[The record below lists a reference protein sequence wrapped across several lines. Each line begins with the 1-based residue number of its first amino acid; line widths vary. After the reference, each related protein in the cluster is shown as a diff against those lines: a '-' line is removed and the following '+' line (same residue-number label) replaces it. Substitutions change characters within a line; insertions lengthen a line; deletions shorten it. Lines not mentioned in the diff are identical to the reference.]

1 MSGSNYGKNAGSGQS
16 LKTLLGSRANAIRDR
31 LSRGRISALEQ
42 LGQSRERLEKTR
54 QRLEKARRRLEKKD
68 RKISALQAR
77 LDIASGEDRTPVFF
91 VVGMGKSGTGWL
103 MKLLDAHPEVLCK
116 GEGKFFGQEW
126 TEQTMKR
133 IETDTVRTANRPPGS
148 LYAAVTDSE
157 ALRFW
162 IERSVWA
169 RNADPDERLNRLAGL
184 AVEHFL
190 RDRLHRTGKRMAG
203 DKTPLQSP
211 DVIRETSLSNPDAKV
226 IHIVRDG
233 RDQAVSMMHQ
243 MWKGAQDQG
252 GSYPLQPEEQAK
264 RDEFYRTRRVPLEVD
279 GGGIYTEERLGSF
292 AERWKE
298 RVGQTVEDGP
308 ALLGDRYAEV
318 KYEDLLDR
326 PVEEARRLFGYL
338 GADTGEEVVRRCVEE
353 TSFEALSGRERGG
366 EDYGLDF
373 KKYRK
378 GIAGDWENVFTERDK
393 AVYKEVAG
401 ELLIK
406 LGYARDNDW

>member
-31 LSRGRISALEQ
+31 LSRGRISALDQQ
-42 LGQSRERLEKTR
+42 LGQSRERLEKT
-54 QRLEKARRRLEKKD
+54 RRRLEKKD

-77 LDIASGEDRTPVFF
+77 LDIASGEDRAPVFF

-133 IETDTVRTANRPPGS
+133 IETDTVRNANRPPGS
-148 LYAAVTDSE
+148 LYGAVIGSE
-157 ALRFW
+157 TLRFW
-162 IERSVWA
+162 IEKSVWTK
-169 RNADPDERLNRLAGL
+169 NDDPDARLNRLAGL

-190 RDRLHRTGKRMAG
+190 HDRLRKTNKRMAG

-243 MWKGAQDQG
+243 AWKGAKDQG
-252 GSYPLQPEEQAK
+252 SFYRLKPEEMAK

-279 GGGIYTEERLGSF
+279 GGSIFTDERLESF

-298 RVGQTVEDGP
+298 RVGQTTEDGP
-308 ALLGDRYAEV
+308 SLLGGHYAEV
-318 KYEDLLDR
+318 KYEDLLER
-326 PVEEARRLFGYL
+326 PLEEARRLFGFL

-353 TSFEALSGRERGG
+353 TSFETLSGRERGS

-373 KKYRK
+373 KKHRK

>member
-1 MSGSNYGKNAGSGQS
+1 MPESNDGGGQNFRAF
-16 LKTLLGSRANAIRDR
+16 LGSRAHGLRNR
-31 LSRGRISALEQ
+31 LSGGKISALEYK
-42 LGQSRERLEKTR
+42 LARSRERLEKAR
-54 QRLEKARRRLEKKD
+54 QRLEKKD
-68 RKISALQAR
+68 QKISTLQAR
-77 LDIASGEDRTPVFF
+77 LDPAPVFF
-91 VVGMGKSGTGWL
+91 VVGLAKSGTGWL
-103 MKLLDAHPEVLCK
+103 MNLLDTHPEVLCK

-126 TEQTMKR
+126 TEHTLERMRAGK
-133 IETDTVRTANRPPGS
+133 ERTANRPPGS
-148 LYAAVTDSE
+148 LYAAVTASE
-157 ALRFW
+157 AIRFW

-169 RNADPDERLNRLAGL
+169 KNDDADESMNRLAGI

-190 RDRLHRTGKRMAG
+190 RERLHGTGKRMVG

-233 RDQAVSMMHQ
+233 RDQSVSMMHQ
-243 MWKGAQDQG
+243 AWKGAKDQG
-252 GSYPLQPEEQAK
+252 GVYLLKPEEVAK

-279 GGGIYTEERLGSF
+279 GGGIFTGERLGSF

-298 RVGQTVEDGP
+298 RVGKTVKDGP
-308 ALLGDRYAEV
+308 VLFGDRYAEV
-318 KYEDLLDR
+318 KYEDLLER
-326 PVEEARRLFGYL
+326 PVEEARRLFGFL

-373 KKYRK
+373 RKRRK
-378 GIAGDWENVFTERDK
+378 GIAGDWKNVFTERDK

-401 ELLIK
+401 ELLIS
-406 LGYARDNDW
+406 LGYAGDNDW